1 VSAVRLAAQGVF
13 EPTPLFQPDR
23 AVTVTEAVRGI
34 FLTAGRNVGGLSDNE
49 LMSAS
54 VRSLLLEQGV
64 FGSLSGNITR
74 KQLCY
79 LADRAC
85 LDGANME
92 QYSMLVPEYNSLAAP
107 FQKAVVQ
114 AVGLGIVDY
123 DEPGLLDDTVSR
135 AELAKVLY
143 RLSNPGARVVVPYDL
158 GTGYD
163 PVQNE
168 YLVKNSF
175 ADNPGGIMFGFYS
188 NYNHQDKTFTHFG
201 KRAVDRTDFYKWALI
216 EQSQG
221 VYTMPSFRN
230 DMSAHE
236 AGSTVICNIDLSASY
251 SVNSQ
256 LSGGSRIPS
265 FYTQNIA
272 NPATRQAAKTF
283 LNQFVISMLTAIHG
297 DVWLSIDYEL
307 DYQQGI
313 TGTGSTAL
321 AKAEVFADWY
331 EEAVA
336 QARAA
341 AASIGASDRLKLICI
356 YNNIT
361 ERHKL
366 GKEQN
371 EWMLR
376 VSGASDLIGLDT
388 YQFDAVD
395 PSSPNTTLQNIRF
408 LINNYSLGKPV
419 FVVENGMDGIVG
431 DSTSLT
437 AQEMYWKNLFCE
449 FRFSL
454 EKGDFLN
461 RNLSGFLAWSLFD
474 TSIDTYKGLL
484 TQNAAAAKPALA
496 AVQEGIRLIEKQ
508 RQFAPSVLVSSIP
521 AGANTQISVQSGTDY
536 DRLTFVK
543 KNYTGNG
550 SATLR
555 VELETAG
562 TVMVT
567 VNGKK
572 HISDMNSTQFH
583 FITIDSG
590 LNIGFNYIDIYL
602 GASQTPFT
610 QTVKSVTLL

>member
-1 VSAVRLAAQGVF
+1 MPAVRLTEKGVF
-13 EPTPLFQPDR
+13 QPAPLFHPDR
-23 AVTVTEAVRGI
+23 AVTVTEAIRGI
-34 FLTAGRNVGGLSDNE
+34 FLTAGRNVGNLSDAE

-64 FGSLSGNITR
+64 FGSLSEDITR

-92 QYSMLVPEYNSLAAP
+92 QYSMLVPGYNSLTAP

-114 AVGLGIVDY
+114 AIGLGIADY
-123 DEPGLLDDTVSR
+123 EEPGSPDSTVSR

-143 RLSNPGARVVVPYDL
+143 RLSNPGARVVAPYDL

-163 PVQNE
+163 PAQNE
-168 YLVKNSF
+168 YLVKNSY
-175 ADNPGGIMFGFYS
+175 ANNPGGVILGFYS

-201 KRAVDRTDFYKWALI
+201 KRAADRTDFYKWSLI
-216 EQSQG
+216 EQSPG
-221 VYTMPSFRN
+221 VYTMPGFRN

-236 AGSTVICNIDLSASY
+236 AGSTVICNVDISANY
-251 SVNSQ
+251 NVNSQ

-265 FYTQNIA
+265 FYTQDIQNQ
-272 NPATRQAAKTF
+272 ATRQAAKAF
-283 LNQFVISMLTAIHG
+283 LNQFVIDMLTAIQG

-313 TGTGSTAL
+313 TGTGTTAL
-321 AKAEVFADWY
+321 AKAEVFAGWY
-331 EEAVA
+331 EEATA

-341 AASIGASDRLKLICI
+341 AESMGASDRLKLICI

-361 ERHKL
+361 PRHML

-376 VSGASDLIGLDT
+376 VSGASDIIGLDT
-388 YQFDAVD
+388 YQFDAED

-419 FVVENGMDGIVG
+419 FVVENGMDGIAG
-431 DSTSLT
+431 DGASLT
-437 AQEMYWKNLFCE
+437 AQEMYWKNLFRE

-474 TSIDTYKGLL
+474 TSSETHKGLL

-496 AVQEGIRLIEKQ
+496 AVKEGLRLIEKQ
-508 RQFAPSVLVSSIP
+508 RQFAPSVLVSAVP
-521 AGANTQISVQSGTDY
+521 AGANTQICVQSGTDY
-536 DRLTFVK
+536 DRLTLVK

-572 HISDMNSTQFH
+572 HVTSMNQTQFH

-590 LNIGFNYIDIYL
+590 LNTGFNCIDIYF

-610 QTVKSVTLL
+610 QTVKSVALL